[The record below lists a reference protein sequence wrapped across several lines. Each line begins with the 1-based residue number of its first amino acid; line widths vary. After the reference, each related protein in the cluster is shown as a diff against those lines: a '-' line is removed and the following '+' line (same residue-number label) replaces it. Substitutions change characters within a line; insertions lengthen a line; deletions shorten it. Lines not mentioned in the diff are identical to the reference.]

1 MPSGVTKAKAVSRG
15 HCCAAYNC
23 SERQKKRSVLNNFD
37 RDADLSFHRFPLNK
51 PDLLALWVRAL
62 RRNGFKPTK
71 SSLICSK
78 HFREDDFHQGEKRR
92 KLKSNAVP
100 TIFDF
105 PAHLQKAPTP
115 SRRPIIKHPL
125 TVRKRHSK
133 LFKIKIDVANIFKDH
148 TDTVRSKDGNCG
160 YLSSMLALASTE
172 PQKQETKSAHSS
184 STEQEKSGITFW
196 HTKLTRSLRDVFF
209 NKKVNMS

>member
-148 TDTVRSKDGNCG
+148 TYCLSNETVNLKGTHKNDKINCLKRSLKNVKAKLRRSILKNKKLNTGIENMKNKKLTDTVS
-160 YLSSMLALASTE
+160 
-172 PQKQETKSAHSS
+172 
-184 STEQEKSGITFW
+184 
-196 HTKLTRSLRDVFF
+196 
-209 NKKVNMS
+209 